1 MLNIVVNCTNRKA
14 VMPEHGLCLMNYK
27 AVGFD
32 QVHKSWTENRT
43 SNNNQLPAFDMYQ
56 GEYWSVVRSLG
67 EISNLRI
74 FVFSAGLGIFD
85 IKTEIPSYAATFTK
99 GNPDSVSEIDS
110 SISAFDANYKWFI
123 MNSKEYRDNNGHLNY
138 TKIFGN
144 APTIFCLSSSYLQ
157 VLSNDLGRFDES
169 TRKRIMIVGSK
180 FKGMEG
186 YEYIDTP
193 GKLRLTLGGTLSTVS
208 VRTLSYMLSLVDTD
222 SEPDSLFKSLNDL
235 ASAIKSKSEELPK
248 FNRITMQDS
257 EVLNFIS
264 TELSIDSTCSA
275 STLLRKLRD
284 SGFACEQSRFKK
296 LFHDSR
302 LSY

>member
-14 VMPEHGLCLMNYK
+14 LKPEHGLCLINYK
-27 AVGFD
+27 TVGFD
-32 QVHKSWTENRT
+32 RVHKSWTENRI
-43 SNNNQLPAFDMYQ
+43 SSKNQLPAYDMYQ
-56 GEYWSVVRSLG
+56 GEYWSVVRSLA
-67 EISNLRI
+67 ENSNVRI

-85 IKTEIPSYAATFTK
+85 IGTRIPSYGATFTQ
-99 GNPDSVSEIDS
+99 GSPDSVSEIDC
-110 SISAFDANYKWFI
+110 SISAFDANYVWFK
-123 MNSKEYRDNNGHLNY
+123 MNSKKYRDNNGHLNY

-157 VLSNDLGRFDES
+157 VLSNDLVRFDES
-169 TRKRIMIVGSK
+169 TREKIMIVGSK
-180 FKGMEG
+180 FNGMEG

-222 SEPDSLFKSLNDL
+222 SDPGSLFKSMSDL

-264 TELSIDSTCSA
+264 TELSINSTCSA

-296 LFHDSR
+296 LFHDPR
-302 LSY
+302 LS